1 MEMGKIIKNA
11 GIALMII
18 GLIFMVVVYIKSE
31 NINYVMGGLLI
42 VGIGSLLNAY
52 GNKQIP
58 KT

>member
-1 MEMGKIIKNA
+1 MEMGKILKNA
-11 GIALMII
+11 GVALMII

-42 VGIGSLLNAY
+42 VSIGSLLNAY